1 MASRSLRNRL
11 GESTNIWPGFV
22 DVLATLLI
30 VIIFILMIFTVSQI
44 YLSDAISGRDKALQE
59 LKIQI
64 SELSIIIQSEINDK
78 EKALEKLSGTESLL
92 SGVQKDL
99 QQQELITEGLQ
110 TDLAKKSTEIFI
122 QEQNII
128 ALSSQITELLSELRI
143 VAKALEVYEGLDN
156 AILDTEGLGERINK
170 ALAARIDQLNKT
182 NIKLDESNKKLAAS
196 ENNLSARIDQLNKI
210 NIKLDESNKKLAA
223 SENNLSVK
231 INELSLLNEELAS
244 NKKILE
250 NKIAE
255 LKIKNDNLLAINES
269 LGIEDGGLAEQL
281 NAIKSKNQELVKLN
295 EDLTNSQKQTQETL
309 DLLEKTNL
317 NLALRDGELQ
327 NQINQYQETLA
338 LLEKTNLNLA
348 LRDGELQ
355 NQINQY
361 QETLALLEKTNLN
374 LALRDEELQ
383 NQINQYQALMS
394 DLLEIN
400 DSLGLEDATLKEQLD
415 AIRNKNQELARLNQN
430 LINRDNTIYD
440 LRGKIIE
447 LNNVLSISDEK
458 RMEQELE
465 IALLKRNIENIEDV
479 RIQENEISIN
489 QLEKM
494 KIQSSQTFE
503 QISILSNEIEN
514 LKNEI
519 ITLNMALEASE
530 KEAVSKNLEIEILGK
545 RLNKALTSKIFELQK
560 YRSEFFGKLQNL
572 LGDRDDIK
580 VVGDRFIFESEL
592 LFDSASA
599 NLQENGKEKLKEIA
613 MTLMETTKQIP
624 TNINWIIQVEGHTDK
639 RPISTALFPSNWEL
653 STARANSVLKL
664 LLEIGFAPK
673 RLAAAGYGEFY
684 PISEGDTKD
693 DYQQNR
699 RIELKLTS
707 R

>member
-64 SELSIIIQSEINDK
+64 SELSIILQSEISDK

-281 NAIKSKNQELVKLN
+281 NAIKSKNQELLKLN

-309 DLLEKTNL
+309 D
-317 NLALRDGELQ
+317 
-327 NQINQYQETLA
+327 
-338 LLEKTNLNLA
+338 
-348 LRDGELQ
+348 
-355 NQINQY
+355 
-361 QETLALLEKTNLN
+361 LLEKTNLN

-479 RIQENEISIN
+479 RIQENEVSTN

-530 KEAVSKNLEIEILGK
+530 KEAVSKNLEIEILGE

-560 YRSEFFGKLQNL
+560 YRSEFFGKLQTL

>member
-30 VIIFILMIFTVSQI
+30 VIIFILMVFTVSQI

-59 LKIQI
+59 LRIQI
-64 SELSIIIQSEINDK
+64 SELSKILQSEIGEK
-78 EKALEKLSGTESLL
+78 EEALERLSGTELLL

-128 ALSSQITELLSELRI
+128 GLSSQITELLSELRI

-170 ALAARIDQLNKT
+170 ALAARIDQLNK
-182 NIKLDESNKKLAAS
+182 
-196 ENNLSARIDQLNKI
+196 I

-231 INELSLLNEELAS
+231 INELSLLNKELAS

-309 DLLEKTNL
+309 
-317 NLALRDGELQ
+317 
-327 NQINQYQETLA
+327 
-338 LLEKTNLNLA
+338 
-348 LRDGELQ
+348 
-355 NQINQY
+355 
-361 QETLALLEKTNLN
+361 ALLEKTNLN

-383 NQINQYQALMS
+383 NQINQYQVLMS

-430 LINRDNTIYD
+430 LINRDNTIFD